1 MRAYEFYLL
10 DKMGEFHF
18 IGMLPE
24 RRSARERI
32 TEESVINWV
41 RQFLGD
47 GVGIQDIFFG
57 SIKLKRIQK

>member
-1 MRAYEFYLL
+1 MTAYEFYSL
-10 DKMGEFHF
+10 DKMDQFHF

-24 RRSARERI
+24 RRRARERI

-47 GVGIQDIFFG
+47 GSDIPDIFFG
-57 SIKLKRIQK
+57 TIKLKNIQE